1 MLYTEIRNINITNT
15 AISDAT
21 ITNVYAI
28 PSEFI
33 NANENLI
40 NTVIP
45 QNEILNFNVIVY
57 RTSYDYDAT
66 IVIEYTYL
74 DDDSVL
80 RRDELR
86 IIFHVEK
93 YIDENTKIMLF
104 KYDKN
109 THSTMPNKFLLV
121 GKGVD
126 FSKVNLFITSING
139 RRYIS
144 AFNKEYKK
152 IMDSDYV
159 IFYINNE
166 NALAMNDINIVEIMI
181 VINKNA
187 QINGF
192 YGVL

>member
-1 MLYTEIRNINITNT
+1 MLYAEIRNINITNT

-21 ITNVYAI
+21 ITNIYAI

-45 QNEILNFNVIVY
+45 QNETLNFNVIVY

-66 IVIEYTYL
+66 IVIEYAYL
-74 DDDSVL
+74 DDNSVL

-86 IIFHVEK
+86 IIFNVEK

-109 THSTMPNKFLLV
+109 THSIMPNKFLLV
-121 GKGVD
+121 GKDID

-139 RRYIS
+139 NRYIS

-166 NALAMNDINIVEIMI
+166 NILAMSNINIVEIMI